1 MAAAK
6 PLVNKKYQ
14 LERFQAK
21 GGWTYARIP
30 DLKTGK
36 KNPFGTIRVRGSIDG
51 VEFSAAHLMPMGK
64 GRLFLP
70 VKAAIRKQI
79 KKEEGD
85 WVQIILYEDDLPTE
99 VPDELLLCLRD
110 EPLAHKAFM
119 VLSNGEK
126 KAMIEWIYNAKNEST
141 KTSRMAKMINQLAGM
156 Q

>member
-14 LERFQAK
+14 LEKFQAK

-30 DLKTGK
+30 DLTFSK
-36 KNPFGTIRVRGSIDG
+36 KNPFGTVRVRGSIDG
-51 VEFSAAHLMPMGK
+51 VEFSAAHLMPMGE

-70 VKAAIRKQI
+70 VKAAIRKKI

-85 WVQIILYEDDLPTE
+85 WVQIILFEDNLPTE
-99 VPDELLLCLRD
+99 VPEELQECLSD
-110 EPLAHKAFM
+110 EPAASKAFKA
-119 VLSNGEK
+119 LSNGEK